1 MAYSGTMDADDLQA
15 LEEVGA
21 EAVIS
26 SGQVLIEP
34 GQQGAGLYV
43 VLEGTVV
50 VETPET
56 TRQLGP
62 GEIIGELALFSEDG
76 KRTARVRAL
85 SDVRVLAVDRLQV
98 ERLCADDAAF
108 AHRLRNVTAARNE
121 PS

>member
-1 MAYSGTMDADDLQA
+1 MNADDLNA

-21 EAVIS
+21 EAVLS

-43 VLEGTVV
+43 VLEGTVE
-50 VETPET
+50 VETPEIS
-56 TRQLGP
+56 RQLGP

-76 KRTARVRAL
+76 KRTARVRAI

-98 ERLCADDAAF
+98 ERLCADDEAF
-108 AHRLRNVTAARNE
+108 AHRLRNVTASRGE
-121 PS
+121 PSSQR

>member
-1 MAYSGTMDADDLQA
+1 MNADDLQA

-21 EAVIS
+21 EAVIAC
-26 SGQVLIEP
+26 GQVMIEP

-43 VLEGTVV
+43 VLEGTVE
-50 VETPET
+50 VETPEA

-62 GEIIGELALFSEDG
+62 GEIIGELALFSADG
-76 KRTARVRAL
+76 KRTARVRAV

-98 ERLCADDAAF
+98 ERLCASDEAF
-108 AHRLRNVTAARNE
+108 AERLRNVTATRND